1 MTLEAAMWRLTQT
14 SSQAGAARPRQPPLH
29 QPQCISASPGR
40 HLCTANRQVSAMKR
54 TLVLF
59 ASAPL
64 VAALAIFMAVQV
76 ARVFMGPDCLN
87 TELERH
93 PSPDGRFDAVIFER
107 GCGATTGFSTQVS
120 VLPRRE
126 PPEEAGNLFI
136 ATAGDRPVVL
146 GRWGG
151 PLVRVRWHGPD
162 ALVIERDPAARRHLE
177 ATSVGDVTAVYLPLP
192 SAHPG
197 ERRDPAA

>member
-1 MTLEAAMWRLTQT
+1 
-14 SSQAGAARPRQPPLH
+14 
-29 QPQCISASPGR
+29 
-40 HLCTANRQVSAMKR
+40 MKR
-54 TLVLF
+54 TLALL
-59 ASAPL
+59 AAGPL
-64 VAALAIFMAVQV
+64 VAALAMFVAMQV
-76 ARVFMGPDCLN
+76 AGVFMGPDCVN

-120 VLPRRE
+120 VLPRRA

-136 ATAGDRPVVL
+136 ATVGDRPVVL

-151 PLVRVRWHGPD
+151 PLVRVRWHGLD
-162 ALVIERDPAARRHLE
+162 ALVIERDPAARRHME
-177 ATSVGDVTAVYLPLP
+177 QTSVGDITAVYLPLP

-197 ERRDPAA
+197 ERRDERTQDPKNFR